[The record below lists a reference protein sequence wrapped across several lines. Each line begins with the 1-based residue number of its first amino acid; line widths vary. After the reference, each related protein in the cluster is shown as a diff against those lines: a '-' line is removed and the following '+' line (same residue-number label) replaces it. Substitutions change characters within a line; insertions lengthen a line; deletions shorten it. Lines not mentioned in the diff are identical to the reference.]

1 MGPTVWITQ
10 RAGSRNPGVA
20 LASPGGQPPSG
31 RHAARRSGPAARW
44 MAPSTPPPPRSDELA
59 ALTMASTASVVMS
72 PRHAST
78 AVIEVPSSE
87 ASCNPPLRD
96 RAVLGDNHIV
106 VVTRVPSSRAPGPPR
121 RVTPRQEGHNDAQ
134 PHERTRGPHLAGL

>member
-31 RHAARRSGPAARW
+31 RHAASSSGPAARW

-59 ALTMASTASVVMS
+59 ALTMASTATVVMS

-78 AVIEVPSSE
+78 AVIELPSSE

-106 VVTRVPSSRAPGPPR
+106 VVTLVPSSRAPRPPEAGHPQAGGAQR
-121 RVTPRQEGHNDAQ
+121 CATP
-134 PHERTRGPHLAGL
+134 